1 MGQLEVYGIHEI
13 YLIGIIIG
21 IFLNYAAEEEA
32 SETFESFKPYF
43 YSVCFI
49 SKKLKILKLMK
60 INVLVNNGGVFKSF
74 TVFNTRT
81 TVYNLTKFID
91 ELPIWQDLSLVD
103 FKSDEHVLKVQQRFS
118 W

>member
-1 MGQLEVYGIHEI
+1 MGQLEVYGVHEI
-13 YLIGIIIG
+13 YLIGMIIG

-49 SKKLKILKLMK
+49 SKKLKIIKPTLFKVMA
-60 INVLVNNGGVFKSF
+60 VDGGVFKA
-74 TVFNTRT
+74 
-81 TVYNLTKFID
+81 YNLFTKQIIISHITKFID
-91 ELPIWQDLSLVD
+91 DFSIWQDLSLVD
-103 FKSDEHVLKVQQRFS
+103 FKSDEHILKVQQRFS